1 MNEITG
7 NIIKKE
13 YSVTGNIENNSI
25 SIQGNISNI
34 NGDMNTKI
42 YDKNK
47 NGIVDNSEL
56 VNGFYVNR
64 NVESDEYTNNE
75 ILDLITTKTEEIIN
89 DKVEIAVEQQINE
102 KNLINKINI
111 NYEPLTVENNSI
123 NIPLGNLNEL
133 EVVKSSNENNKIF
146 IDNNGEMEINLI
158 NLNKLI
164 QSEED
169 LILDGGNSII

>member
-75 ILDLITTKTEEIIN
+75 ILDLN
-89 DKVEIAVEQQINE
+89 FASIA
-102 KNLINKINI
+102 
-111 NYEPLTVENNSI
+111 
-123 NIPLGNLNEL
+123 
-133 EVVKSSNENNKIF
+133 NEN
-146 IDNNGEMEINLI
+146 
-158 NLNKLI
+158 
-164 QSEED
+164 
-169 LILDGGNSII
+169 